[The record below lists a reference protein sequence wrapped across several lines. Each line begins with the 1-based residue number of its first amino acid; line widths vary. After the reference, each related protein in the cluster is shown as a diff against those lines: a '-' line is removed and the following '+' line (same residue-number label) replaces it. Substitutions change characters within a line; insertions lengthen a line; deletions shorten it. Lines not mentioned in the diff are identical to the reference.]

1 MSKIKLTIKVYC
13 CCGQK
18 RAFGHDAVLDKIEV
32 EIDPSLQEQTI
43 EIFPQGTTCMSYAH
57 DDS

>member
-1 MSKIKLTIKVYC
+1 MSKIKLTIKVCC

-18 RAFGHDAVLDKIEV
+18 KYFGHNSVLDEIKV
-32 EIDPSLQEQTI
+32 EIDPSLSEQTI
-43 EIFPQGTTCMSYAH
+43 EIFPEGTSCMSYAH